1 MDGFHYPHYGKT
13 TFLPYNRSTVMTR
26 KKKNLFL
33 LIFTILS
40 AAYTCI
46 LLYGYFLKT
55 DTGSAVQVIRW
66 LAEAALLGYAFTK
79 RTLSAWIFT
88 AMLLGA
94 EFGYLL
100 PEVAANFKVLSGI
113 FIKLIKTILAP
124 LLFGTLVVGIA
135 GHSDLKQVGRMG
147 WKSLVYFEVIT
158 TVALFIGL
166 GVGNL
171 TQPGTG
177 ITQQPGAVVQ
187 IAEHAKVKTWDEI
200 ILHTFPEN
208 IAKSI
213 ADNNVLQVVIFSV
226 LFGIGLAMVKGKP
239 RETMLTFCE
248 GLSEVMFKFTN
259 IVMYF
264 APFAV
269 FGAMASSLAS
279 LGTDV
284 LWPMLKLILSVYGAL
299 VLLVV
304 AVFIP
309 VLLIF
314 RIPIR
319 KFVKHIAQ
327 PVNIAFGS
335 ASSEAALPR
344 AMEEMEILGVP
355 RKIVSFVMPTGLSFN
370 LDGTTLYLSLAT
382 LFVAQAA
389 GIPLLFSQQLI
400 IVFTLM
406 LTSKGVAGVARASLV
421 ILAGTVESF
430 NLPMWPIAMIMAVD
444 VLMDMARTAINITG
458 NCLATC
464 VIARWEGEFNDKG
477 GNPHIEDI
485 DVVKVR

>member
-1 MDGFHYPHYGKT
+1 
-13 TFLPYNRSTVMTR
+13 
-26 KKKNLFL
+26 
-33 LIFTILS
+33 
-40 AAYTCI
+40 
-46 LLYGYFLKT
+46 
-55 DTGSAVQVIRW
+55 
-66 LAEAALLGYAFTK
+66 
-79 RTLSAWIFT
+79 
-88 AMLLGA
+88 
-94 EFGYLL
+94 
-100 PEVAANFKVLSGI
+100 
-113 FIKLIKTILAP
+113 
-124 LLFGTLVVGIA
+124 
-135 GHSDLKQVGRMG
+135 MG

-389 GIPLLFSQQLI
+389 GIPLTFSQQLI